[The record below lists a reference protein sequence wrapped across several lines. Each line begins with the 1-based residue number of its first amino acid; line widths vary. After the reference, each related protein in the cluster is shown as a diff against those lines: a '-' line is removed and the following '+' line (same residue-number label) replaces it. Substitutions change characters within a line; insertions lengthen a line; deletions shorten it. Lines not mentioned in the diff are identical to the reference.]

1 VPQYLQKRRQGWYC
15 VVEVPRPLRVKLGKP
30 RFIQSLQ
37 TDSLKVAEVRKHA
50 FVAQWKAEI
59 EAARGSSTNL
69 DRVVLVRQKMTAK
82 VKPDPTELALILSPQ
97 SKEDFKE
104 LEQNRHELSAVLH
117 GKNFPLKYHLSDYE
131 KTLNHLEAKSKDMRM
146 SDIKRFLKKFKYAED
161 ATNREVKDWVEQTL
175 IAEDGLSVATCRRI
189 VSNLRQYWKYLVDK
203 KDLNLPEPFRDVV
216 PARTMTRKQEVAQRR
231 RHFEPDDY
239 QNLLKAAYAKED
251 TQPSS
256 LIQLGAFTGCRI
268 EELCSLKLESVKDD
282 RILIEDAKTETGW
295 RTVPLHNDLV
305 DLVATMKKESTDG
318 YLIYGLS
325 YNKYGDRSNAI
336 GKRFGKLKLK
346 LGYGKN
352 LVFHSFRKGV
362 TTQWEK
368 LGIAENVSAN
378 LLGHDIPTMTYG
390 LYSGNTLDFKLL
402 KETINKLKWADQK

>member
-203 KDLNLPEPFRDVV
+203 KDFDLPPG
-216 PARTMTRKQEVAQRR
+216 
-231 RHFEPDDY
+231 
-239 QNLLKAAYAKED
+239 
-251 TQPSS
+251 SS
-256 LIQLGAFTGCRI
+256 LA
-268 EELCSLKLESVKDD
+268 V
-282 RILIEDAKTETGW
+282 
-295 RTVPLHNDLV
+295 
-305 DLVATMKKESTDG
+305 M
-318 YLIYGLS
+318 
-325 YNKYGDRSNAI
+325 
-336 GKRFGKLKLK
+336 
-346 LGYGKN
+346 
-352 LVFHSFRKGV
+352 
-362 TTQWEK
+362 
-368 LGIAENVSAN
+368 
-378 LLGHDIPTMTYG
+378 
-390 LYSGNTLDFKLL
+390 
-402 KETINKLKWADQK
+402 